1 MGFVNSPGQVKRMKS
16 ENTTRCHESSGKP
29 SGIARTQQGKQKYK
43 NTQLVKKLISSCL
56 EENSKYAVSFG
67 VDRNVSVIVNHEQED
82 RNRSDDMPTA
92 SSTQSART

>member
-1 MGFVNSPGQVKRMKS
+1 MKA
-16 ENTTRCHESSGKP
+16 HESRQVLREPNKESK
-29 SGIARTQQGKQKYK
+29 KYK
-43 NTQLVKKLISSCL
+43 NTQLVKELISSCL

-92 SSTQSART
+92 SSTQSSRT